1 MSVLTDLPKILK
13 AGIRKHGV
21 PGASLCIYR
30 NGRLTQAAAGVL
42 NVETGVPVT
51 TDSAFQ
57 IGSITKVFTAT
68 QIMQLADEGKV
79 DIDAPIKSYLPDF
92 AVADAAV
99 TDNATLRQFMAHTS
113 GIEGDYFV
121 ESGRGENNI
130 EILQKMGRL
139 LPQVFPPGER
149 MSYCNWGYA
158 MLGRVIEVVDD
169 KTWDTSLKERLFDP
183 LGMQQALSLPEDA
196 LRYRCAIGHVPNPKK
211 KGQPMLSPMPWL
223 AQGQKSAGATPMMS
237 TADLMTF
244 VHMHL
249 NGGVTKAGDRLLSR
263 SSTNA
268 MQRQQIKLPADS
280 PRGATGWGLGWIL
293 MNYDGHKVFGH
304 DGGTVGQFSFLR
316 ILPEKN
322 LAVALF
328 TNGGDAP
335 GLYDTMFRQTF
346 DRLGRVETPRSP
358 SPDPEIRVPPEKVV
372 GRYQRMVG
380 TIEITCRAGQYFVE
394 SSADPGHL
402 TGTTIPKTPIVFAS
416 RDVAVLE
423 SKIPA
428 LKNQTLV
435 FQGNEKSHPDYVGL
449 GFRLYR
455 RC

>member
-13 AGIRKHGV
+13 SGIRKHGV
-21 PGASLCIYR
+21 PGASLCVYR

-79 DIDAPIKSYLPDF
+79 DIDAPIKTYLPDF
-92 AVADAAV
+92 AVADAGV
-99 TDNATLRQFMAHTS
+99 SKSVTLRQMMSHTS

-121 ESGRGENNI
+121 ESGRGDDNI
-130 EILQKMGRL
+130 ANLQQMGRL
-139 LPQVFPPGER
+139 LPQVYPPGER

-158 MLGRVIEVVDD
+158 MLGRVIEVVDA
-169 KTWDTSLKERLFDP
+169 KTWDASLNDRLFDP

-196 LRYRCAIGHVPNPKK
+196 LRYRCAIGHVPNPKR
-211 KGQPMLSPMPWL
+211 KGQPMVTPMPWL

-249 NGGVTKAGDRLLSR
+249 SGGIAKSGDRLLSR
-263 SSTNA
+263 SSVRA
-268 MQRQQIKLPADS
+268 MQRQQIKLPPNS
-280 PRGATGWGLGWIL
+280 PRGASGWGLGWIL

-328 TNGGDAP
+328 TNGGDAN
-335 GLYDTMFRQTF
+335 GLYESVFRQTF
-346 DRLGRVETPRSP
+346 DQLGRVTTPEI
-358 SPDPEIRVPPEKVV
+358 PDPDPNLKTDPARLV
-372 GRYQRMVG
+372 GRYERMVG
-380 TIEITCRAGQYFVE
+380 TVEISNNGDQLFVE
-394 SSADPGHL
+394 GTADPSHL
-402 TGTTIPKTPIVFAS
+402 TGVTIPKTPIDFLT
-416 RDVAVLE
+416 RDVAMLR
-423 SKIPA
+423 SDNPA
-428 LKNQTLV
+428 LKNLSLV
-435 FQGNEKSHPDYVGL
+435 FQGNDKSRPDYVGV

-455 RC
+455 RI